1 MFKSGDKQR
10 ILKVAV
16 KGWREGRRKST
27 DKENQRMT
35 TDLT

>member
-16 KGWREGRRKST
+16 KGWREGRRQST
-27 DKENQRMT
+27 DKENQTMT